1 MATRR
6 HGTAGRWAPGL
17 LSAGAGILLYR
28 TIALIAGGARRVLE
42 RWVVWLTFLEMAIDV
57 VTSGSAARWWQSRNP
72 DHAHVALVAGACA
85 ALVHAVRV
93 AVFVVGRTGPW
104 IDFDVREDARA
115 DHGERWTWPQVVFA
129 GTLSTFGV
137 IGVVVIWMV
146 RRPRVAAESAS
157 SVLPTF

>member
-1 MATRR
+1 
-6 HGTAGRWAPGL
+6 

-28 TIALIAGGARRVLE
+28 TIALIAGGARKVLE

-57 VTSGSAARWWQSRNP
+57 VTFGSALRWWRSKNP
-72 DHAHVALVAGACA
+72 DHARSALVAGACA
-85 ALVHAVRV
+85 TLVHAGRV

-115 DHGERWTWPQVVFA
+115 DHDERWTWPQVVFA

-137 IGVVVIWMV
+137 VGVVVIWIV
-146 RRPRVAAESAS
+146 RTRRVAVESAG
-157 SVLPTF
+157 SVLPLMGHTQLGWRGS